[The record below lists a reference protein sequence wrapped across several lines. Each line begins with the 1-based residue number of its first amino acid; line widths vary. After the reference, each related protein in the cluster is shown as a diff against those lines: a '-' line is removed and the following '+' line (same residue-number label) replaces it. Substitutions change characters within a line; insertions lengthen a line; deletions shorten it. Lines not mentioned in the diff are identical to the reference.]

1 MYGCA
6 GFLSQ
11 RSTTSTPA
19 SLLAVSSSIR
29 TNEKEDS
36 MSPGTR
42 QIQVDDQGAHISLD
56 WGTEE
61 LELCTIGDDGFPAP
75 AVFELETLD
84 ELLDALHQARADVA
98 GTRRMARMLRLPIE
112 LKNRLE
118 AKVRREGGNQNAAI
132 IEAIEDYLAE

>member
-1 MYGCA
+1 
-6 GFLSQ
+6 
-11 RSTTSTPA
+11 
-19 SLLAVSSSIR
+19 
-29 TNEKEDS
+29 

-42 QIQVDDQGAHISLD
+42 QIEVDVEGTHIALD

-61 LELCTIGDDGFPAP
+61 LELCTIGDNGFPAP

-98 GTRRMARMLRLPIE
+98 GTRRIARMLRLPIE
-112 LKNRLE
+112 LRNRLE

-132 IEAIEDYLAE
+132 IKAIERYLVE